1 MRINVLLNWADGNT
15 WLGLLLFFVGLG
27 LLVTIHEL
35 GHFIAA
41 KSFKVYCSDFS
52 IGFGPKIV
60 KIKRKKGETKFS
72 IGIVP
77 LGGYVSMYADVGDE
91 LPDGVSIPKSR
102 SVAGIARWKRYIIFG
117 AGIVMNFVLAYLIF
131 FIACSCFPH
140 YQTYSNVVDFDTT
153 PYTDNQSKLL
163 LFDEE
168 GNEINDLS
176 ILDVDNKLKNNLD
189 EFYTIQLRTIRYKYN
204 GELITFTGLVQAKDA
219 ENQGSFELK
228 PFVLNNDGENIDYVL
243 SFNSSNFGI
252 NNIDYTSYLN
262 FYQAI
267 KASDEK
273 ISEVEFYEESTEK
286 NEFKPYAGSLDNLY
300 LPVLGENKSAMKLP
314 FEDMYNGKISGDKL
328 LSLVNMKTKKIVN
341 ATLIPYFKDGK
352 FTSFNLKFYQ
362 YEYWLKEKSFGEA
375 GRLWVDSTTLI
386 AKALGNLFIGRGWE
400 NVGGPV
406 AILNATTTQLINNPF
421 YIYLY
426 NWAMLSVNLALFN
439 LLPFPG
445 LDGWQILVEIIEG
458 CVNGIK
464 KAKFKKK
471 QKAVSSGGTD
481 FISTSEGSEVNA
493 TKEEATISVG
503 ETATSTYT
511 EWKIPA
517 KVKGI
522 VSYVGLGLLFLL
534 AIVIFVFDII
544 KMF

>member
-1 MRINVLLNWADGNT
+1 
-15 WLGLLLFFVGLG
+15 
-27 LLVTIHEL
+27 
-35 GHFIAA
+35 
-41 KSFKVYCSDFS
+41 
-52 IGFGPKIV
+52 
-60 KIKRKKGETKFS
+60 
-72 IGIVP
+72 
-77 LGGYVSMYADVGDE
+77 
-91 LPDGVSIPKSR
+91 
-102 SVAGIARWKRYIIFG
+102 
-117 AGIVMNFVLAYLIF
+117 
-131 FIACSCFPH
+131 
-140 YQTYSNVVDFDTT
+140 
-153 PYTDNQSKLL
+153 
-163 LFDEE
+163 
-168 GNEINDLS
+168 
-176 ILDVDNKLKNNLD
+176 
-189 EFYTIQLRTIRYKYN
+189 
-204 GELITFTGLVQAKDA
+204 
-219 ENQGSFELK
+219 
-228 PFVLNNDGENIDYVL
+228 
-243 SFNSSNFGI
+243 
-252 NNIDYTSYLN
+252 
-262 FYQAI
+262 
-267 KASDEK
+267 
-273 ISEVEFYEESTEK
+273 
-286 NEFKPYAGSLDNLY
+286 
-300 LPVLGENKSAMKLP
+300 MKLP

-471 QKAVSSGGTD
+471 QKAVSSCGTD

-503 ETATSTYT
+503 ETTASTYT